1 MIIEILNY
9 LREKRDIKLRMSHLS
24 KAGGYTIEE
33 LPIVYSF
40 VLGGFNSLLE
50 LKEFRE
56 WQEQKRYNEVIV
68 PSQPTP
74 L

>member
-9 LREKRDIKLRMSHLS
+9 LREKRDIKLRMSLLS
-24 KAGGYTIEE
+24 KAGGYTIQE
-33 LPIVYSF
+33 LPMVYSF
-40 VLGGFNSLLE
+40 VLGGFHYLLE

-56 WQEQKRYNEVIV
+56 WKEQKRDNEVID
-68 PSQPTP
+68 PSRPTP

>member
-9 LREKRDIKLRMSHLS
+9 LREKRDIKLRMSLLS
-24 KAGGYTIEE
+24 KAGGYTIQE
-33 LPIVYSF
+33 LPMVYSF
-40 VLGGFNSLLE
+40 VLGGFHSILE

-56 WQEQKRYNEVIV
+56 WKEQKRNNEVID
-68 PSQPTP
+68 PSRPTP